1 MSNVKNYFI
10 VTSAVFFM
18 LVSGVN
24 GNNSQEQRPAP
35 EQEIRISEMGP
46 RRRIV
51 EFIKDHKRLDSAA
64 ECDEWPLQAW
74 LDEENETIVL
84 NDQERRRLITILK
97 EYKERPHSR
106 SNAPA
111 FSREDFNDPEKR
123 EAKRQEVRKF
133 REKARIFTDSR
144 IDPILARLGDPETID
159 MLVNQLTDRNYRSPV
174 SSPFSIFRDSK
185 QPAVIPALSSLL
197 FIEEGISSS
206 VHRGRSYSPSSLVAA
221 SIIIHILGDSDQFPE
236 EVRQWARSLRYPE
249 FPQREELRELV
260 RAWWKVNEEAMQA
273 GNYMK
278 TRPLTE
284 DEHKQIN
291 KDD

>member
-24 GNNSQEQRPAP
+24 GNNSQERRPAP
-35 EQEIRISEMGP
+35 AQDLTISEMGP

-51 EFIKDHKRLDSAA
+51 EFIKDHKRLDSAV
-64 ECDEWPLQAW
+64 ECEDWPLQAW
-74 LDEENETIVL
+74 LDEKNEMIVL
-84 NDQERRRLITILK
+84 NDQERRRLIAILK
-97 EYKERPHSR
+97 EYKERPHTR
-106 SNAPA
+106 SAPNP
-111 FSREDFNDPEKR
+111 SLEEMSDPEKT
-123 EAKRQEVRKF
+123 EAHMQRRKKF
-133 REKARIFTDSR
+133 LEKARIFTDSR

-174 SSPFSIFRDSK
+174 SFPSLVFRDSK
-185 QPAVIPALSSLL
+185 QPAVIPALTSLL
-197 FIEEGISSS
+197 FIEEGLSPS
-206 VHRGRSYSPSSLVAA
+206 VHRGRSYSPRSLDAA
-221 SIIIHILGDSDQFPE
+221 FIIMHILGDSDQFPE
-236 EVRQWARSLRYPE
+236 EVGEWARSLRPPE
-249 FPQREELRELV
+249 FSRSELRELV
-260 RAWWKVNEEAMQA
+260 RAWWKVNEEAMLA
-273 GNYMK
+273 GKYMK